1 MPSIN
6 VKVSHSLAQEEALK
20 RIKKIFDKLKDDF
33 KDKISDVQENWKG
46 NSSDFSFKIMG
57 LLMKGKLMVS
67 ASDVVLNGSI
77 PFAALPFKGLIE
89 SKIREEAENLL
100 IQK

>member
-1 MPSIN
+1 MPNIK
-6 VKVSHSLAQEEALK
+6 VKVDHSLAQEEALK

-33 KDKISDVQENWKG
+33 KDKITDVQESWNG

-57 LLMKGKLMVS
+57 LLMKGKLAVS
-67 ASDVVLNGSI
+67 QSDVILDGKI
-77 PFAALPFKGLIE
+77 PLTALPFKGLIE

-100 IQK
+100 TTE

>member
-1 MPSIN
+1 MPNIK
-6 VKVSHSLAQEEALK
+6 VKVDHSLAQEEALK

-33 KDKISDVQENWKG
+33 KDKISDVQESWNG

-57 LLMKGKLMVS
+57 LLMKGKLTVS
-67 ASDVVLNGSI
+67 QFDVILDGKI
-77 PFAALPFKGLIE
+77 PFTALPFKGLIE

-100 IQK
+100 TTE